1 MRWFWLLVVV
11 LAACRPGAPPTAT
24 GGAAEVTAV
33 ERPPAPGATGTSA
46 AATAEPRAPTT
57 VSPPATATDVPD
69 RRLTLR
75 LGERTWDVGLRQLG
89 FRPGAGGALELT
101 DGRGLDELLGRI
113 ASEVDEPARD
123 ARLRIFEDGKVEYT
137 PGKTGRQLDAAVSRA
152 RVDRAAVAE
161 AEGVELATKDVKP
174 ALDDARMTGARDQL
188 GKILPP
194 GTGPLVR
201 MHAGERHWDFD
212 RAELTQLIALTGH
225 DKPGEP
231 VRVVLDERPTREL
244 LKRIAKAID
253 QAPQMPRYD
262 WNGGNLK
269 QIREA
274 KVGRALDQESAF
286 EHLSKTLL
294 SGERIIELPVAQR
307 RPAVPEDPRAMG
319 IVELI
324 ERGSTPLG
332 GAIPEK
338 RHNVKLAAERLNGV
352 VVPPGATFS
361 FNQEVGPT
369 TLEAGYKWG
378 FGITS
383 GEEGIKT
390 VPSVAGGICQVA
402 TTLFQPVFWAG
413 YVLEERYWHLYWIPS
428 YTSRDVVGLDVTVD
442 EPSGLDFRWTN
453 PTESHV
459 LVQAVADDEK
469 ITFALY
475 GKKPKWSVKV
485 DPAKITNRVPPDTKP
500 QYEEEPTLAWGRTVV
515 VEAAREG
522 FDAEVTRRVIAEG
535 EEPRVLT
542 LKSSYQPSRNVTV
555 IGTAGK
561 PASASVEDTI
571 ARLSRPAATVA
582 PAKPGATPS
591 GANRPAPTATRKP
604 GEPAPSATPAPA
616 ATKPSTGAAATP
628 RPGVLVP
635 ATATPARPVLAPAK
649 PTARP

>member
-1 MRWFWLLVVV
+1 MRWFWLLLVV
-11 LAACRPGAPPTAT
+11 LAACRPGAAAT
-24 GGAAEVTAV
+24 GTSVAGDVATV
-33 ERPPAPGATGTSA
+33 EPAPGATGASA
-46 AATAEPRAPTT
+46 GATAEPRAPTT
-57 VSPPATATDVPD
+57 VSSPPTATDVPD

-89 FRPGAGGALELT
+89 FRPGVGGALELV

-113 ASEVDEPARD
+113 AGEVEQPARD
-123 ARLRIFEDGKVEYT
+123 ARLRILEDGKVEYT
-137 PGKTGRQLDAAVSRA
+137 PGKTGVQLDAELSRA
-152 RVDRAAVAE
+152 RVDRAAVAG
-161 AEGVELATKDVKP
+161 AAGVELATRDVKP
-174 ALDDARMTGARDQL
+174 ALDDARLAAARDQL

-201 MHAGERHWDFD
+201 MHASERQWEFD

-231 VRVVLDERPTREL
+231 VRVVLDDWQTKEL
-244 LKRIAKAID
+244 LKRIGKAID

-269 QIREA
+269 QIRAA

-286 EHLSKTLL
+286 DHLSKALL
-294 SGERIIELPVAQR
+294 SGERVIELPVAQR
-307 RPAVPEDPRAMG
+307 RPTAPEDPKAMG

-338 RHNVKLAAERLNGV
+338 KHNVKLAAERLNGV
-352 VVPPGATFS
+352 VVPPGGTFS

-383 GEEGIKT
+383 GDEGIKT

-453 PTESHV
+453 PTDSYV
-459 LVQAVADDEK
+459 LVQALADDEK

-515 VEAAREG
+515 VEAARDG
-522 FDAEVTRRVIAEG
+522 FDAEVTRRVVADG

-561 PASASVEDTI
+561 PASASVEETI